1 MKPKNFPGRKND
13 RRIKVLDRLEKN
25 LTIPIPIVQDAK
37 EIHEKRITR
46 IKNELVILKSRIIEP
61 AMARG
66 MRTKKSR
73 G

>member
-1 MKPKNFPGRKND
+1 MKPKNFPGKKND

-25 LTIPIPIVQDAK
+25 LTIPVPATLDTKMQEQRV
-37 EIHEKRITR
+37 TR

-66 MRTKKSR
+66 MRTKKFR